1 MAALHL
7 DAPVTRPVPHH
18 LGGRHFEH
26 AFAIT
31 FEGRITPST
40 V

>member
-1 MAALHL
+1 VIWWKAAL
-7 DAPVTRPVPHH
+7 V
-18 LGGRHFEH
+18 

-40 V
+40 N